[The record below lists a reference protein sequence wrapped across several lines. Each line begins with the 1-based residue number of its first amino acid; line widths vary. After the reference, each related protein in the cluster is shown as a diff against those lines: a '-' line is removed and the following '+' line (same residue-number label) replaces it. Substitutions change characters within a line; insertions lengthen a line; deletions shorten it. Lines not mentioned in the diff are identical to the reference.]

1 MKKIKLYL
9 LILISIFCINI
20 NVFAESTS
28 ATKTDNGIY
37 DNETKYNELKRNF
50 DNGIK
55 TQTVSKSEIV
65 TIYGKSDCDST
76 GCDHKYIGGNT
87 DFKNV
92 LTKSVTCTNGEK
104 YIIYQLASS
113 GKADTFKAT
122 DGSELIGD
130 AYWSEEYLVTCTNE
144 SGNNTI
150 SSNTSAGSNNT
161 NTNSNN
167 GTSNNTNT
175 NTNNGTSNNTSQND
189 GYNTSTTT
197 QNPEQ
202 GVETYYIILVAV
214 AVISYFV
221 VFMIKKHNLFK
232 KV

>member
-37 DNETKYNELKRNF
+37 DNETKYNELKKYF

-55 TQTVSKSEIV
+55 TQNVSKSEIV
-65 TIYGKSDCDST
+65 TIYGKSVCDAS
-76 GCDHKYIGGNT
+76 GCNHEYIGGNT
-87 DFKNV
+87 DFKTV
-92 LTKSVTCTNGEK
+92 LTKSVKCTNGEK

-150 SSNTSAGSNNT
+150 SSNTSTGSNNT

-175 NTNNGTSNNTSQND
+175 NNGTSNNTSQNN

-197 QNPEQ
+197 PNPEQ

>member
-20 NVFAESTS
+20 NVFAESTN
-28 ATKTDNGIY
+28 ATKTDDGIY
-37 DNETKYNELKRNF
+37 DNETKYNELKKYF

-55 TQTVSKSEIV
+55 TQNVSKSEIV
-65 TIYGKSDCDST
+65 TIYGKSDCDSS
-76 GCDHKYIGGNT
+76 GCDHEYIGGNT

-92 LTKSVTCTNGEK
+92 LTKSVTCSNGEK

-150 SSNTSAGSNNT
+150 
-161 NTNSNN
+161 
-167 GTSNNTNT
+167 
-175 NTNNGTSNNTSQND
+175 D
-189 GYNTSTTT
+189 TTPL
-197 QNPEQ
+197 N
-202 GVETYYIILVAV
+202 
-214 AVISYFV
+214 
-221 VFMIKKHNLFK
+221 
-232 KV
+232 